1 MKSMTGYAKIIFE
14 SDIFR
19 VKIELKSV
27 NNKYLNVNLKSP
39 YTINFLEGKIR
50 TVISGYISR
59 GYVEARVDV
68 EDKRENNDML
78 EYNEKMAKNYINIIN
93 KMENEFLLKA
103 ENKLE
108 LLIKNP
114 SIISKKEEEIDEQ
127 MYSEMVISNLE
138 KALVKLNEMR
148 TTEGERLKDY
158 LVERLTQFE
167 KVLSEIKGYKDSVVD
182 ELKNKLLTRINNI
195 EKSIEFKEED
205 ILREVI
211 LYADRSDISEEV
223 SRLDSHIKQFKIE
236 VNNENTGKKIDFLL
250 QEMFREI
257 NTLGVKSNNYEISKR
272 AVECKNELEKI
283 REQIQNIE

>member
-1 MKSMTGYAKIIFE
+1 MKSMTGYAKINFE
-14 SDIFR
+14 NDTFR
-19 VKIELKSV
+19 VKVELKSV
-27 NNKYLNVNLKSP
+27 NNKYLNLNLKNP
-39 YTINFLEGKIR
+39 YIINFLEGKIR
-50 TVISGYISR
+50 TVVSSYITR
-59 GYVEARVDV
+59 GYVEARIEV

-78 EYNEKMAKNYINIIN
+78 EYNEKLAKNYISIIE
-93 KMENEFLLKA
+93 KMEKEFSLSA
-103 ENKLE
+103 DNKLE

-114 SIISKKEEEIDEQ
+114 NIISRKEEEIDEQ
-127 MYSEMVISNLE
+127 LYSEMVISNLE
-138 KALVKLNEMR
+138 KALTKLNEMR
-148 TTEGERLKDY
+148 AGEGARLRDYMAERLA
-158 LVERLTQFE
+158 QFE
-167 KVLSEIKGYKDSVVD
+167 KVLSEIKGYKDSVVE

-195 EKSIEFKEED
+195 EKNIEFKEED

-236 VNNENTGKKIDFLL
+236 LNNENTGKKIDFLL

>member
-1 MKSMTGYAKIIFE
+1 MKSMTGYAKVIFE
-14 SDIFR
+14 NEIFR
-19 VKIELKSV
+19 VKVELKSV
-27 NNKYLNVNLKSP
+27 NNKYLNLNLKNP
-39 YTINFLEGKIR
+39 YIINFLEGRIR
-50 TVISGYISR
+50 TTVSGYITR
-59 GYVEARVDV
+59 GYVDARIEV

-78 EYNEKMAKNYINIIN
+78 EYNEKLARNYISIIN
-93 KMENEFLLKA
+93 KMESEFNLPL

-108 LLIKNP
+108 VLIKNP
-114 SIISKKEEEIDEQ
+114 NIISKKEEEIDENL
-127 MYSEMVISNLE
+127 YSEMVLSNLE

-148 TTEGERLKDY
+148 TGEGERLKIY
-158 LVERLTQFE
+158 MAERLAQFE
-167 KVLSEIKGYKDSVVD
+167 KTLLEIKGFKESVVD
-182 ELKNKLLTRINNI
+182 ELKTKLLTRINNI
-195 EKSIEFKEED
+195 EKNIEFKEED

-236 VNNENTGKKIDFLL
+236 LNNENTGKKIDFLL